1 MFIRIYHATDTSTK
15 QFQCLVMKRNEFS
28 SMFFG
33 RKKYFLIVT
42 CYDSRRGDKY
52 KESIY
57 KENINEK

>member
-1 MFIRIYHATDTSTK
+1 MFIHIYHATDTSTK

-28 SMFFG
+28 SMFFAVEC

-42 CYDSRRGDKY
+42 CYDSRRGEK
-52 KESIY
+52 Y